1 MKNKTNFEFLLKLL
15 MYEFSLFVIIFNFH
29 VKYNILTFMNINTED
44 LKKKIIYR
52 ASYRGTKEMDILL
65 GSFTKKYIN
74 TINDNELKYLLDLLD
89 LDDENLYKF
98 NQGENIFIN
107 IEKNKVSDL
116 FKGFIYEDE

>member
-1 MKNKTNFEFLLKLL
+1 
-15 MYEFSLFVIIFNFH
+15 
-29 VKYNILTFMNINTED
+29 MNNNTDD

-52 ASYRGTKEMDILL
+52 STYRGSKEMDVLL

-74 TINDNELKYLLDLLD
+74 TFNDKELKCLLDLLN

-98 NQGENIFIN
+98 NQGEDISID

-116 FKGFIYEDE
+116 FKMFTYEVE